1 MTRYAKFA
9 IAVLGAASTA
19 VAQGLVPDTVGQW
32 LPVAIAFA
40 TALGVYA
47 VPNTPPK
54 GQQADPNISERDAAE
69 PKPVLEPSV
78 AVPFAEAP
86 KLPAKKKA
94 PAKKAVAKKR

>member
-1 MTRYAKFA
+1 MSRYAKFI

-54 GQQADPNISERDAAE
+54 GEPADPHISERDAQPTGLVA
-69 PKPVLEPSV
+69 PIGPVGG
-78 AVPFAEAP
+78 AAG
-86 KLPAKKKA
+86 KKA
-94 PAKKAVAKKR
+94 ARPAKKAAKKR